1 MACISDIKLIRTDT
15 TLDLSQKAEK
25 NTATRSALER
35 RSPAHI
41 YICALVASAPVAL
54 APARTPSAHASVHT
68 ERPTTPNTDEPPRHG
83 QRTGQRQRPAPT
95 RPPLQLRLLFLIV
108 YALHNA
114 WNCWTFLNFSNFEPA
129 KALLAATDEQIGF
142 ITTVGWLG
150 ICSTLPVVA
159 LSSWQRALLIVA
171 CLANALAPV
180 VRYFA
185 ASACYHDGGHDALA
199 CSYTLVALSNY
210 VQGAAF
216 GVLGAWPSLLGA
228 QWPQVLPLTVPYH

>member
-1 MACISDIKLIRTDT
+1 MASGC
-15 TLDLSQKAEK
+15 
-25 NTATRSALER
+25 
-35 RSPAHI
+35 
-41 YICALVASAPVAL
+41 
-54 APARTPSAHASVHT
+54 
-68 ERPTTPNTDEPPRHG
+68 PR
-83 QRTGQRQRPAPT
+83 QP

-129 KALLAATDEQIGF
+129 KALLAATDDQIGF

-159 LSSWQRALLIVA
+159 LCSWQRALLVVA
-171 CLANALAPV
+171 CLANALAPI

-228 QWPQVLPLTVPYH
+228 QWPEVQLTLTVPAHCPLTLA

>member
-1 MACISDIKLIRTDT
+1 M
-15 TLDLSQKAEK
+15 
-25 NTATRSALER
+25 ER
-35 RSPAHI
+35 
-41 YICALVASAPVAL
+41 
-54 APARTPSAHASVHT
+54 
-68 ERPTTPNTDEPPRHG
+68 
-83 QRTGQRQRPAPT
+83 
-95 RPPLQLRLLFLIV
+95 
-108 YALHNA
+108 
-114 WNCWTFLNFSNFEPA
+114 WTFLNFSNFEPA
-129 KALLAATDEQIGF
+129 KVLLAATDEQIGF

-159 LSSWQRALLIVA
+159 LCSWQRVLLIIA

-185 ASACYHDGGHDALA
+185 ASACYHDGGYDALA

-228 QWPQVLPLTVPYH
+228 QWPQVLPLTVPAD

>member
-1 MACISDIKLIRTDT
+1 MASGC
-15 TLDLSQKAEK
+15 
-25 NTATRSALER
+25 
-35 RSPAHI
+35 
-41 YICALVASAPVAL
+41 
-54 APARTPSAHASVHT
+54 
-68 ERPTTPNTDEPPRHG
+68 PR
-83 QRTGQRQRPAPT
+83 QP
-95 RPPLQLRLLFLIV
+95 RPPLQLRLLFLGV

-129 KALLAATDEQIGF
+129 KELLAATDEQIGF

-159 LSSWQRALLIVA
+159 LCSWQRALLVVA
-171 CLANALAPV
+171 CLANALAPI

-199 CSYTLVALSNY
+199 CSYALVALSNY

-228 QWPQVLPLTVPYH
+228 QWPEVPLTLSLTLTPDPSLALAPTPFLALNLTQERATLVTAISSLSNYVGGAAATLYMPTRTPHTQGSNPGRADPRQVCSSHV

>member
-35 RSPAHI
+35 RSPTHI

-68 ERPTTPNTDEPPRHG
+68 ERPTTPPTGDPPRH
-83 QRTGQRQRPAPT
+83 GQRQRPAPA
-95 RPPLQLRLLFLIV
+95 RPPLHLRLLFLIV

-129 KALLAATDEQIGF
+129 KALLAATNEQVGF

-159 LSSWQRALLIVA
+159 LCSWQRALLIVA

-185 ASACYHDGGHDALA
+185 ASACYHDGGYDALA

-228 QWPQVLPLTVPYH
+228 QWPQVLPLTVPYD

>member
-1 MACISDIKLIRTDT
+1 MCACGVGPPGTRAGTHACGPRLRP
-15 TLDLSQKAEK
+15 
-25 NTATRSALER
+25 TRSARPRHPRAIHSGMAR
-35 RSPAHI
+35 RQRT
-41 YICALVASAPVAL
+41 
-54 APARTPSAHASVHT
+54 APAR
-68 ERPTTPNTDEPPRHG
+68 
-83 QRTGQRQRPAPT
+83 
-95 RPPLQLRLLFLIV
+95 PPLHLRLLFLIV

-159 LSSWQRALLIVA
+159 LCSWQRALLIVA

-185 ASACYHDGGHDALA
+185 ASACYHDGGYDALA
-199 CSYTLVALSNY
+199 CSYTPVALSNY

-228 QWPQVLPLTVPYH
+228 QWPQVLPLTVPSD

>member
-1 MACISDIKLIRTDT
+1 MRARVAGTATPRELPVQKLGKIKEVSERGPRRLEL
-15 TLDLSQKAEK
+15 LDLGPGASTSLPGGAPRDVVPPGRQKPK
-25 NTATRSALER
+25 
-35 RSPAHI
+35 
-41 YICALVASAPVAL
+41 
-54 APARTPSAHASVHT
+54 
-68 ERPTTPNTDEPPRHG
+68 
-83 QRTGQRQRPAPT
+83 
-95 RPPLQLRLLFLIV
+95 RPPK
-108 YALHNA
+108 ALDLGPGA
-114 WNCWTFLNFSNFEPA
+114 FTGGQGRTA
-129 KALLAATDEQIGF
+129 RIRDGKALLAATDEQIGF

-159 LSSWQRALLIVA
+159 LCSWQRALLIVA

-185 ASACYHDGGHDALA
+185 ASACYHDGGYDALA

-228 QWPQVLPLTVPYH
+228 QWPQVLPLTVPSH